1 MRLVIRDAAAADLEF
16 IYAWVAR
23 YSPRAADKIIERL
36 LHRMRLL
43 LDLGMERLGRPGR
56 EEGTRELVERPYIIV
71 YEVDEA
77 NEEIVVLAVVH
88 GRKKR

>member
-1 MRLVIRDAAAADLEF
+1 MKLVIRDAAAADLEY

-23 YSPRAADKIIERL
+23 YSPRAADAIVERL
-36 LHRMRLL
+36 LDRMRRL
-43 LDLGMERLGRPGR
+43 LDPGMARIGRPGR

-77 NEEIVVLAVVH
+77 NGEMVILAVVH
-88 GRKKR
+88 GRQNR